1 MKEPGDEPTEYSSAQ
16 LREAALELL
25 GYPSVRG
32 SVARRTVFPPARD
45 LALAM
50 RPSHNEAEVD
60 ELQTET
66 SEGLR
71 VLEELGDVDLM
82 ASEDASQAVA
92 RAALEGV
99 LSGKEL
105 LAVGRLLEVLRRAN
119 SSFGSVRSVAPT
131 LSGIAGGIPELADV

>member
-1 MKEPGDEPTEYSSAQ
+1 MNEPVSEPDDYSPAQ
-16 LREAALELL
+16 LRELALELL
-25 GYPSVRG
+25 GYPTVRG
-32 SVARRTVFPPARD
+32 SVARRTVFPPARN

-50 RPSHNEAEVD
+50 RPSNSEAEVD

-71 VLEELGDVDLM
+71 VLEELGDIDLL
-82 ASEDASQAVA
+82 AAEEATQAVA

-119 SSFGSVRSVAPT
+119 TSFGSVRSVACRGNPR
-131 LSGIAGGIPELADV
+131 ACRR